1 MAFNISSSPEIE
13 AKPSLLEKES
23 FEELEEDIFQVLK

>member
-1 MAFNISSSPEIE
+1 MCSSISSSPKIE
-13 AKPSLLEKES
+13 VKPSSLEKES

>member
-1 MAFNISSSPEIE
+1 MSSSKFSSPEIE
-13 AKPSLLEKES
+13 VKPSLLEKES